1 MVTNRTR
8 SDSMPWDMN
17 DYPDAFKNFDHTTR
31 KKAIDIA
38 NGLLANGYEDDSA
51 IPIAIE
57 QAKEWVDNAS
67 EEEYQSF
74 KYGSQPKK
82 SDDHEQQGN
91 PDLLDNDVLV
101 YFEDNKWIVKT
112 KDAEQAADSF
122 EHKKDA
128 VNRAEEI
135 ANNRGTEV
143 IQYTRDG
150 KKQ

>member
-1 MVTNRTR
+1 
-8 SDSMPWDMN
+8 MPWDMK
-17 DYPDAFKNFDHTTR
+17 DYPDAFKNFDHTIR
-31 KKAIDIA
+31 KKAIEIA

-57 QAKEWVDNAS
+57 QAKEWANNAS
-67 EEEYQSF
+67 EEEFESF

-82 SDDHEQQGN
+82 SDDHEEQGD

-101 YFEDNKWIVKT
+101 YFEDDEWIVKT
-112 KDAEQAADSF
+112 ENAKQAAETF

-128 VNRAEEI
+128 VKRAEEI
-135 ANNRGTEV
+135 ADNRGTKV

-150 KKQ
+150 KKQS